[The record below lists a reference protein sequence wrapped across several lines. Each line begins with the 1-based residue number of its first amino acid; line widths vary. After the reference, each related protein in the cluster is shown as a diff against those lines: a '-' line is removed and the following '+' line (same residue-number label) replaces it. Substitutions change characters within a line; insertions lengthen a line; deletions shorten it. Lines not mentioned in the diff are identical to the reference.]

1 MRFFVWKVI
10 YQGSL
15 IFMIISRI
23 SFRMPFQIQPHS
35 FSLVSTVKLQIA
47 STYLCH
53 LYISYHRYINKII
66 SLEHRIK
73 VYKTNCV
80 KTGRTNWIFTWST
93 RKVPINKAAN
103 NIAIICKKCYVTI
116 ILKEIGILDAGNERY

>member
-23 SFRMPFQIQPHS
+23 SFKMPFQIQPHG

-53 LYISYHRYINKII
+53 LYISYHRCINKII

-73 VYKTNCV
+73 VYKQTV
-80 KTGRTNWIFTWST
+80 LKPDALIEYLHEVHEKSQLT
-93 RKVPINKAAN
+93 KLP
-103 NIAIICKKCYVTI
+103 TI
-116 ILKEIGILDAGNERY
+116 LP